1 VLHIPHSNG
10 GRTQLEKSANVIQLI
25 DAQNR
30 HSMTARATHTALAEG
45 TGHTGKQLMVNCEA
59 FKVSSL
65 RTSRPIKKSNLN
77 FVKV

>member
-1 VLHIPHSNG
+1 
-10 GRTQLEKSANVIQLI
+10 LEKSANVIQLI

-30 HSMTARATHTALAEG
+30 HSMTAGATHTALAEG

-65 RTSRPIKKSNLN
+65 ELQDPLKNRI
-77 FVKV
+77 